1 MGVRFSGNILTR
13 IDWEIERNNKKR
25 SSEDVTHVIYVE
37 RRGAKCTISSN
48 E

>member
-13 IDWEIERNNKKR
+13 IDWEIERNKKR
-25 SSEDVTHVIYVE
+25 SSDDVTHVIYVE